1 MRLGNYDALWLL
13 FAIPLVLV
21 PLQVWGAWRRR
32 RMLARL
38 IDAPLLGRVNDTVS
52 GQRRLFKAILVIVAF
67 AAIVIAL
74 TRPAWNPRPRSVRHR
89 GRDVVILL
97 DVSRSMLA
105 EDLRPNRLERAKLAI
120 RDLADRL
127 VGDRLAIVTF
137 AGDATIRCP
146 LTRDVAF
153 VRMVLDTIN
162 TESTTLGGTNV
173 GDAIRMALDKLFED
187 TRGAYRDIILITD
200 GEDHGSE
207 PVAAAAKAGQQGVR
221 LIAVGLGN
229 PDQGARIPVYDEQ
242 GRRTGTYLKHEGREV
257 WSKLDAE
264 TLRQM
269 AAATPGGVYIGV
281 ETGTLDLGQIYESLV
296 RSAEKTSLEA
306 TMVMQYDERFQVFL
320 VLAIALL
327 TWEAMLS
334 ERRTT

>member
-13 FAIPLVLV
+13 FLIPLVLL
-21 PLQVWGAWRRR
+21 PLQAWGFYRRR
-32 RMLARL
+32 RMLAVL
-38 IDAPLLGRVNDTVS
+38 AEAPLLERINDTVS
-52 GQRRLFKAILVIVAF
+52 VRRQVFKAVLLILAFGLIV
-67 AAIVIAL
+67 VAL

-127 VGDRLAIVTF
+127 VGDRIAIVTF
-137 AGDATIRCP
+137 AGDTTIKCP
-146 LTRDVAF
+146 LTRDMAF
-153 VRMVLDTIN
+153 VRMVLDTIG

-173 GDAIRMALDKLFED
+173 GDAIRDALDKLFEAKSP
-187 TRGAYRDIILITD
+187 AYRDIILITD

-207 PVAAAAKAGQQGVR
+207 PVAAAAKAGQEGVR
-221 LIAVGLGN
+221 LIVVGLG
-229 PDQGARIPVYDEQ
+229 DAEQGARVPVYDEQ
-242 GRRTGTYLKHEGREV
+242 GRPTGTYLKYEGREV

-281 ETGTLDLGQIYESLV
+281 ETGTLDLGRIYEALV
-296 RSAEKTSLEA
+296 RSAEKTELEA

-327 TWEAMLS
+327 IWEALLS
-334 ERRTT
+334 ERRAA